1 MYDKKYN
8 EIWFR
13 FNDKSLIFNEQ
24 LDVFTSFYTFNPDWA
39 FIFSDKIVN
48 VKNNKLYVLN
58 GSDISGLGEVEKIA
72 KIQFIVN
79 KDVQYTKTFD
89 NVRLSGDFLDKDNK
103 HITIND
109 IGTMKFSTKHET
121 SGNYQNIIF
130 DYREDTYRFP
140 IPRGQNTQNELSYP
154 ARLRSKYLMCDY
166 TFNSDDSHTFNI
178 PYISTTYRY
187 SLI

>member
-1 MYDKKYN
+1 M
-8 EIWFR
+8 
-13 FNDKSLIFNEQ
+13 SL
-24 LDVFTSFYTFNPDWA
+24 
-39 FIFSDKIVN
+39 
-48 VKNNKLYVLN
+48 
-58 GSDISGLGEVEKIA
+58 
-72 KIQFIVN
+72 
-79 KDVQYTKTFD
+79 
-89 NVRLSGDFLDKDNK
+89 RDFLDKDNK

-109 IGTMKFSTKHET
+109 IGTMKFSTKHEA

-154 ARLRSKYLMCDY
+154 ARLRGKYLMCDY
-166 TFNSDDSHTFNI
+166 TLNSDDSHTFNI